1 MSDTEKPQPQPQ
13 PEPQPKHAG
22 TGTDTEPEAP
32 APAPESGAR
41 SRSLMKDIAS
51 GDALSGVLAVFLAVF
66 VGSVMIAATDD
77 GVRGTLSY
85 ITARPSDFLS
95 ALWEAISGAYS
106 AMFRGAV
113 FNYNLTEPAQQWRP
127 LTETLKFAG
136 PLIAGGLG
144 VGLAFR
150 AALFNIGGRGQM
162 LMAGG
167 AAGWIGF
174 KLDLPMIIHLPL
186 AILVGM
192 AVGALWGGIAGL
204 LKARTGA
211 HEVIVTIMLNYVAYY
226 LLFYSLSRPFLLQ
239 APGSANPKS
248 LPMKETATLPKVL
261 GDSFNLHLGFVL
273 ALLAVAIVWWLLN
286 RSTLGYR
293 IRAVGENPHAARASG
308 INVGWTYTVVMM
320 IAGSLLGLAGVNQ
333 VLGTVTSGV
342 SLDLDASI
350 GFDAITVALLG
361 RSRPLGILAA
371 GLLFGAL
378 KAGGF
383 TMQTSENISVDLVLV
398 VQSLIVLF
406 LAAPPLVRAIFRL
419 PAQEAK

>member
-1 MSDTEKPQPQPQ
+1 MNDTDKPQPGQ
-13 PEPQPKHAG
+13 PEDSAG
-22 TGTDTEPEAP
+22 QTLTEPAP
-32 APAPESGAR
+32 GDQQGER
-41 SRSLMKDIAS
+41 SRSVLRDIAS
-51 GDALSGVLAVFLAVF
+51 GDAMAGVLAVFLAVF
-66 VGSVMIAATDD
+66 VGSVMIAATDE
-77 GVRGTLSY
+77 GVREAASY
-85 ITARPSDFLS
+85 VTARPSDFFT

-106 AMFRGAV
+106 AMFRGSV
-113 FNYNLTEPAQQWRP
+113 FNYLLTEPAQQWRP

-136 PLIAGGLG
+136 PLILGGLG

-150 AALFNIGGRGQM
+150 ASLFNIGGRGQM
-162 LMAGG
+162 LVAGG
-167 AAGWIGF
+167 AAGYVGF
-174 KLDLPMIIHLPL
+174 QFDLPTIVHLPL
-186 AILVGM
+186 ALVVAM
-192 AVGALWGGIAGL
+192 VAGALWGGIAGL

-226 LLFYSLSRPFLLQ
+226 LLFYALTKDWLLKT
-239 APGSANPKS
+239 PGSVNPKS
-248 LPMKETATLPKVL
+248 PPMKDSATLPKVL
-261 GDSFNLHLGFVL
+261 GDQFNLHLGFVI
-273 ALLAVAIVWWLLN
+273 ALVAVGVAWWLLN

-308 INVGWTYTVVMM
+308 INVGMTYTIVMM
-320 IAGSLLGLAGVNQ
+320 IAGSLLGLAGANQ

-383 TMQTSENISVDLVLV
+383 TMQASESISVDLVLV

>member
-1 MSDTEKPQPQPQ
+1 VNDTDKPQPDPQ
-13 PEPQPKHAG
+13 PDRPEDSAG
-22 TGTDTEPEAP
+22 QTLTEPATEDRQQ
-32 APAPESGAR
+32 EER
-41 SRSLMKDIAS
+41 SRSVLREIVS
-51 GDALSGVLAVFLAVF
+51 GDAMAGVLAVFLAVF
-66 VGSVMIAATDD
+66 VGSVMIAATDE
-77 GVRGTLSY
+77 GVRETATY
-85 ITARPSDFLS
+85 ITARPSDFFT

-106 AMFRGAV
+106 AMFRGSV
-113 FNYNLTEPAQQWRP
+113 FNYLLTEPAQQWRP

-136 PLIAGGLG
+136 PLILGGLG

-162 LMAGG
+162 LVAGG
-167 AAGWIGF
+167 AAGYVGF
-174 KLDLPMIIHLPL
+174 QFDLPTVVHLPL
-186 AILVGM
+186 ALIVGM
-192 AVGALWGGIAGL
+192 VAGALWGGIAGL

-226 LLFYSLSRPFLLQ
+226 LLFYALTKEWLLKT
-239 APGSANPKS
+239 PGSVNPKS
-248 LPMKETATLPKVL
+248 PPMKETAILPKVL
-261 GDSFNLHLGFVL
+261 GDQFNLHLGFII
-273 ALLAVAIVWWLLN
+273 ALVAVGVAWWLLN

-308 INVGWTYTVVMM
+308 INVGMTYTIVMM
-320 IAGSLLGLAGVNQ
+320 IAGSLLGLAGANQ

-361 RSRPLGILAA
+361 RSKPLGILAA
-371 GLLFGAL
+371 GILFGAL

-383 TMQTSENISVDLVLV
+383 TMQASENISVDLVLV

>member
-1 MSDTEKPQPQPQ
+1 
-13 PEPQPKHAG
+13 
-22 TGTDTEPEAP
+22 
-32 APAPESGAR
+32 
-41 SRSLMKDIAS
+41 
-51 GDALSGVLAVFLAVF
+51 
-66 VGSVMIAATDD
+66 
-77 GVRGTLSY
+77 
-85 ITARPSDFLS
+85 
-95 ALWEAISGAYS
+95 
-106 AMFRGAV
+106 
-113 FNYNLTEPAQQWRP
+113 
-127 LTETLKFAG
+127 
-136 PLIAGGLG
+136 
-144 VGLAFR
+144 
-150 AALFNIGGRGQM
+150 
-162 LMAGG
+162 
-167 AAGWIGF
+167 
-174 KLDLPMIIHLPL
+174 
-186 AILVGM
+186 VGM
-192 AVGALWGGIAGL
+192 AAGALWGGIAGL

-226 LLFYSLSRPFLLQ
+226 LLFYALTKDSLLK

-248 LPMKETATLPKVL
+248 LPMKESVILPKVL
-261 GDSFNLHLGFVL
+261 GDKFNLHLGFVL
-273 ALLAVAIVWWLLN
+273 ALIAVAVVWWLLN

-308 INVGWTYTVVMM
+308 INVGRTYTIVML

-383 TMQTSENISVDLVLV
+383 TMQTSESISVDLVLV